1 MVNTNYD
8 DSGQVYTETTCAS
21 GPMPADW
28 VWKTRGSTSEHSRY
42 RSRGRGCS
50 CLFNM
55 AIRSVL
61 TNSYTLAAESLEGL
75 PWELGRKLWQRI
87 VRSQLDSVKV
97 WKAFVLAYPNV
108 TEETL
113 RRKRKVIMDPNMPL
127 ASYIEAVTSSNFQW
141 LTFLNLQHIT
151 CPRTALVHIS
161 RLTNLA
167 VLTIGE
173 GVRAPEIGVDDGII
187 RIWGRIAATDPSAFT
202 LLRVLSLIL
211 VPHATARVFNYLDGF
226 PVLGILNV
234 DVSSDEIEF
243 RLAAESQGWRRVTDK
258 KVSLDIN
265 SRVMVAEGESILH
278 ATFEL
283 AGEYGKELSK
293 QEGVE
298 SVESLPRLHL
308 ALGGDPRYS
317 VVGVEGQRLMRCFC
331 RTTPRRVK
339 DVRDPFSAGGK
350 RPVPEP
356 TSPVRNNAVAKR
368 RKVKVSKQQ
377 DMAELLL
384 GFGS

>member
-1 MVNTNYD
+1 
-8 DSGQVYTETTCAS
+8 
-21 GPMPADW
+21 
-28 VWKTRGSTSEHSRY
+28 
-42 RSRGRGCS
+42 
-50 CLFNM
+50 M

-61 TNSYTLAAESLEGL
+61 TNSSTLTAESLQGL

-97 WKAFVLAYPNV
+97 WKAFVLAYLNV

-127 ASYIEAVTSSNFQW
+127 ASYIEAVTSSNFHW

-173 GVRAPEIGVDDGII
+173 AVRAPEIGVDDGII

-202 LLRVLSLIL
+202 MLRVLSLIQ
-211 VPHATARVFNYLDGF
+211 VPHVTARVFNYLDEF

-234 DVSSDEIEF
+234 DVSNNEIEF
-243 RLAAESQGWRRVTDK
+243 RLAAESQGWRCVTDK

-265 SRVMVAEGESILH
+265 SRVMAAEGDSILH

-317 VVGVEGQRLMRCFC
+317 VVGVEGQRSMRCFC
-331 RTTPRRVK
+331 RTTPKRVK
-339 DVRDPFSAGGK
+339 GIGDPFSAGGK
-350 RPVPEP
+350 RPVPEL
-356 TSPVRNNAVAKR
+356 TSSVRNNAVAKR